1 MVKPANPAAPSRG
14 EIWWA
19 DLPTPK
25 GSEPG
30 YQRPVLIVQSD
41 FFNQSRIQTV
51 LAVALTSNLRLA
63 KAPGNV
69 LLSAAKTGLP
79 KDSVA
84 NVSQLVTLDKSSLLE
99 PAGKLEPGVLARVED
114 GLKVILGLFP

>member
-1 MVKPANPAAPSRG
+1 MSSEDLPAPARG

-30 YQRPVLIVQSD
+30 FKRPVLIVQSD
-41 FFNQSRIQTV
+41 HFNRSRIQTV
-51 LAVALTSNLRLA
+51 LAVVLTSNLRLA
-63 KAPGNV
+63 NAPGNV
-69 LLSAAKTGLP
+69 LLAASKTGLP

-84 NVSQLVTLDKSSLLE
+84 NVSQVITIDKSSLLE
-99 PAGKLEPGVLARVED
+99 MAGKLENVPMGAVED